1 MGVPNIEKPNQSSKG
16 GPSDAGKVPTMKAE
30 KAPKKP
36 DLLAKRP

>member
-1 MGVPNIEKPNQSSKG
+1 MGVPNAEKPNQSTKG
-16 GPSDAGKVPTMKAE
+16 GPSNAGKINPMKVE